1 MKKILF
7 LPIGLTLTLCFILL
21 ASCSQS
27 APDNL
32 HAATFVRVVDGDT
45 LIADIDGKEEYIRL
59 ILVDTPETK
68 HPNKG
73 VEPYG
78 PESTTLMEKTFSP
91 RDPIYLEYGSERRDK
106 YDRILA
112 YVYTKNKEM
121 FNELLLRR
129 GLARVAV
136 FPPNDRYVEH
146 FRSLEAKA
154 AGDGI
159 GIWSIEGYV
168 TDRGF
173 NMNAVH

>member
-7 LPIGLTLTLCFILL
+7 LPIFFSFCFFLVV
-21 ASCSQS
+21 SCSQS
-27 APDNL
+27 TPENL
-32 HAATFVRVVDGDT
+32 HEATFIRVVDGDT

-78 PESTTLMEKTFSP
+78 HESSEFMEKNFKPGDS
-91 RDPIYLEYGSERRDK
+91 IHLEYGPEKRDI

-121 FNELLLRR
+121 FNELLLER

-136 FPPNDRYVEH
+136 FPPNDRYVER
-146 FRSLEAKA
+146 FRELEAKA
-154 AGDGI
+154 AREEV
-159 GIWSIEGYV
+159 GIWSIDGYV

-173 NMNAVH
+173 NMNAVY